1 MSQSEQPPLQPDDDE
16 ASTEKVN
23 GELGSNKAT
32 SSAKPR
38 QPRWPL
44 RLLAVL
50 SLISLLTTSVI
61 VWAYFN
67 YNDEQL
73 AKLLNEQISKQIRGT
88 FKVRRVHW
96 GARAIADLALGT
108 ASPVLIEDAE
118 IKDPSGATIIKA
130 ARVRAKLR
138 FWSLLA
144 HQEVRFSEVEIVD
157 GRVAVERQ
165 TLRGK
170 RFLGI
175 AYAFGPPKP
184 RKQKKKPKPDD
195 VPLMVFEKVSVRN
208 VDFFLKIGSTE
219 IFLPRI
225 SMDAKVRIEG
235 DPSIKGLNIWGRGL
249 RAGKGYIAQSGMKA
263 SLVGLRAP
271 RARIRGNDILAKEM
285 RVNLQGAPTRI
296 GGRLENV
303 FYGNTTMDLRVR
315 VTRAHPLF
323 SKLLADDSRDRS
335 APRSNA
341 FSGRAKLS
349 VHAIGPL
356 ETPKLDV
363 DIADVN
369 TKLEGIALKHVRGHA
384 SFDVRTGSLAVK
396 RLDADVLGGKV
407 AIEGALSLTRMRW
420 QAKVALD
427 KIGLAGVVSRLGGK
441 LKGSIKL
448 SGPVN
453 FRTPSA
459 LAVVD
464 LSLRRRFNRRR
475 DYIPARLAVK
485 GTMHL
490 GRIVDLAGLTIKA
503 DGNQIRARG
512 SINLAQK
519 RSNVYLTAQLP
530 RLASYLRRV
539 AGLPAVQSGRVNLHV
554 TGRFPRLRATGAFT
568 ARGVGVTGFRLRR
581 VRGDIRFRDGV
592 VHVKKLRSDAYGG
605 RISGAGAL
613 ELFATTLE
621 KPLPRPTLHGRV
633 RIEGLDLSRAGG
645 GKMVQ
650 GKANV
655 VAELQGPVESL
666 KGQAS
671 IVTKK
676 LVVGGV
682 NYVGARARAGLL
694 KDRISIYEALLPRKL
709 GGGLRVWGDIFFD
722 ERLALGVSATDLPLA
737 AIPGI
742 RPLKLPVKAQLQGR
756 LDVSGT
762 VRDPRLAGRLRL
774 GRTIVRGANLGRG
787 WLAFQSTADAIRIKG
802 ALLGRLMMLEGFVLT
817 RPHSSLHFKVAI
829 RRFPVHRVVPELKQ
843 IGDVTGLVS
852 GNVTVDLDEKRGL
865 TWLNA
870 RLSQAAL
877 AMRYRPLGRRKAQI
891 LELGNREDLLV
902 SFTDGRVH
910 VVTAKMVSSVTGS
923 SKKRRRAKFELSGF
937 IDPKR
942 SDLAL
947 RGSIPL
953 ELAEFFL
960 ARTVKRIAG
969 KADVDVR
976 VTGALLQPKIKGSLL
991 LTKVKVQMPRFER
1004 ALELP
1009 SGDLRVLES
1018 GKLQVKT
1025 LTLKTGRR
1033 RLKVSGAIHGATGI
1047 LFGKAD
1053 EAIYDLAMKGVFNMR
1068 LLRLFAPT
1076 TFAQAAGSALLSV
1089 KVRGLFEHPE
1099 LSGELRLSKRH
1110 HAELRPRGLGRTI
1123 SLRKGHLR
1131 LKGNHFKT
1139 IKPLEGSY
1147 DEGSISLNGEVRL
1160 HEGKLIDVFV
1170 QLKGRNLPQRDPN
1183 VYSAELNADL
1193 TLVGDPSARA
1203 VASALGT
1210 ASGGTADAGLL
1221 RCSLSTLSQRGHRM
1235 MLSGTIDVVDARYVR
1250 EFDIIKNAVIRP
1262 RVSEES
1268 KPFWQ
1273 GSPMLENLGLC
1284 LRIRSTGQ
1292 MKVKNRYATLGLET
1306 SMAVTGSLA
1315 DSRLDGVVRVEEGKF
1330 NIPFLKGD
1338 YRVDRGEIAFS
1349 ERKPPTQAL
1358 LNIDATTNHVD
1369 RNGTDYQIKLTL
1381 KGSFEGIRIELTSTP
1396 ALQKGQIIAL
1406 LATGR
1411 TTDQLRQEIQSG
1423 GQSPA
1428 AGAADAQVKALSSM
1442 LLSSILEDPIK
1453 KVTGL
1458 DLVRLEVGTETL
1470 TAKGCSRWKVL
1481 GDLELC
1487 GEYEKGLLGGY
1498 AGRGTAAA
1506 KLHDWWKLVGRI
1518 ERLSTRLD
1526 REQENPT
1533 RARFELRF
1541 GWPLPF
1547 SPR

>member
-323 SKLLADDSRDRS
+323 SKLLADDSRESVRSKVERLFRARQAFRARHRAARNAQARCGYRRCEHQARRHRAQTRTRSRLVRRAYRQPRGQKARCGCARRKSGDR
-335 APRSNA
+335 
-341 FSGRAKLS
+341 G
-349 VHAIGPL
+349 G
-356 ETPKLDV
+356 
-363 DIADVN
+363 
-369 TKLEGIALKHVRGHA
+369 
-384 SFDVRTGSLAVK
+384 AVS
-396 RLDADVLGGKV
+396 DADALASQGCARQNRAGRRGV
-407 AIEGALSLTRMRW
+407 A
-420 QAKVALD
+420 
-427 KIGLAGVVSRLGGK
+427 AGRK

-682 NYVGARARAGLL
+682 NYVGARARA
-694 KDRISIYEALLPRKL
+694 RFAQRSHQH
-709 GGGLRVWGDIFFD
+709 LR
-722 ERLALGVSATDLPLA
+722 SAA
-737 AIPGI
+737 A
-742 RPLKLPVKAQLQGR
+742 AQAR
-756 LDVSGT
+756 WW
-762 VRDPRLAGRLRL
+762 AARL
-774 GRTIVRGANLGRG
+774 GRHLLRRAFGARRQRHRLAAGSDSRHSAAQAAGQSATSGQARCFGHGSRPAPGRAAAFGPHDRARRQLGAWLAGISIHGRRDSHQG
-787 WLAFQSTADAIRIKG
+787 GAFRTPDDARRIRTDAPTLELAFQS
-802 ALLGRLMMLEGFVLT
+802 
-817 RPHSSLHFKVAI
+817 
-829 RRFPVHRVVPELKQ
+829 
-843 IGDVTGLVS
+843 
-852 GNVTVDLDEKRGL
+852 
-865 TWLNA
+865 
-870 RLSQAAL
+870 
-877 AMRYRPLGRRKAQI
+877 
-891 LELGNREDLLV
+891 
-902 SFTDGRVH
+902 
-910 VVTAKMVSSVTGS
+910 
-923 SKKRRRAKFELSGF
+923 
-937 IDPKR
+937 
-942 SDLAL
+942 
-947 RGSIPL
+947 
-953 ELAEFFL
+953 
-960 ARTVKRIAG
+960 
-969 KADVDVR
+969 
-976 VTGALLQPKIKGSLL
+976 
-991 LTKVKVQMPRFER
+991 
-1004 ALELP
+1004 
-1009 SGDLRVLES
+1009 
-1018 GKLQVKT
+1018 
-1025 LTLKTGRR
+1025 
-1033 RLKVSGAIHGATGI
+1033 
-1047 LFGKAD
+1047 
-1053 EAIYDLAMKGVFNMR
+1053 
-1068 LLRLFAPT
+1068 
-1076 TFAQAAGSALLSV
+1076 
-1089 KVRGLFEHPE
+1089 
-1099 LSGELRLSKRH
+1099 
-1110 HAELRPRGLGRTI
+1110 
-1123 SLRKGHLR
+1123 
-1131 LKGNHFKT
+1131 
-1139 IKPLEGSY
+1139 
-1147 DEGSISLNGEVRL
+1147 
-1160 HEGKLIDVFV
+1160 
-1170 QLKGRNLPQRDPN
+1170 
-1183 VYSAELNADL
+1183 
-1193 TLVGDPSARA
+1193 GDP
-1203 VASALGT
+1203 ALSR
-1210 ASGGTADAGLL
+1210 ASGP
-1221 RCSLSTLSQRGHRM
+1221 C
-1235 MLSGTIDVVDARYVR
+1235 
-1250 EFDIIKNAVIRP
+1250 
-1262 RVSEES
+1262 
-1268 KPFWQ
+1268 
-1273 GSPMLENLGLC
+1273 
-1284 LRIRSTGQ
+1284 
-1292 MKVKNRYATLGLET
+1292 
-1306 SMAVTGSLA
+1306 
-1315 DSRLDGVVRVEEGKF
+1315 
-1330 NIPFLKGD
+1330 
-1338 YRVDRGEIAFS
+1338 
-1349 ERKPPTQAL
+1349 
-1358 LNIDATTNHVD
+1358 
-1369 RNGTDYQIKLTL
+1369 
-1381 KGSFEGIRIELTSTP
+1381 
-1396 ALQKGQIIAL
+1396 
-1406 LATGR
+1406 
-1411 TTDQLRQEIQSG
+1411 QS
-1423 GQSPA
+1423 
-1428 AGAADAQVKALSSM
+1428 
-1442 LLSSILEDPIK
+1442 
-1453 KVTGL
+1453 
-1458 DLVRLEVGTETL
+1458 
-1470 TAKGCSRWKVL
+1470 
-1481 GDLELC
+1481 
-1487 GEYEKGLLGGY
+1487 
-1498 AGRGTAAA
+1498 
-1506 KLHDWWKLVGRI
+1506 
-1518 ERLSTRLD
+1518 
-1526 REQENPT
+1526 
-1533 RARFELRF
+1533 
-1541 GWPLPF
+1541 
-1547 SPR
+1547 